1 MSAET
6 FTNTPGRWADRIVQA
21 VGRDLERVTDHELAH
36 HDFTF
41 ASMALDVAKSLREE
55 QSRLDVNDFEVCA
68 TDLVLPQWAVEQIDA
83 ADRVRNACTL
93 TLANGTPGTAEYVL
107 ADSLL
112 DEFRAGTIE
121 SGLIRTNGSES

>member
-36 HDFTF
+36 HDYTF
-41 ASMALDVAKSLREE
+41 AAMALDVAKSLREE
-55 QSRLDVNDFEVCA
+55 QSRLDLREFEDYPVTA
-68 TDLVLPQWAVEQIDA
+68 RPVGVDAKLPAWVTEQLDA

-93 TLANGTPGTAEYVL
+93 TLANGTPGTAEYVF
-107 ADSLL
+107 ATDLL
-112 DEFRAGTIE
+112 DEFRA
-121 SGLIRTNGSES
+121 SAVQS

>member
-36 HDFTF
+36 HDYTF
-41 ASMALDVAKSLREE
+41 AAMALDVAKSLREE
-55 QSRLDVNDFEVCA
+55 QSRLDLREFEDYPVDA
-68 TDLVLPQWAVEQIDA
+68 KLPAWVTEQLDA

>member
-36 HDFTF
+36 HDYNF
-41 ASMALDVAKSLREE
+41 AAAALVVVRGLREE
-55 QSRLDVNDFEVCA
+55 QERLDKAAFFEPSA
-68 TDLVLPQWAVEQIDA
+68 AHMPQWALEQLAA

-93 TLANGTPGTAEYVL
+93 EIANGTPGTGEYIF
-107 ADSLL
+107 ATDLL
-112 DEFRAGTIE
+112 DEFRAPAVQ
-121 SGLIRTNGSES
+121 S